1 MNYQQIL
8 AIPFYFNAI
17 SSAFMEI
24 QKTGGGV
31 SHKINQ
37 ELVPKD
43 LHLYTISK
51 GPGGT
56 DKFYLISPDSETFTL
71 ISEEKIRGRDLS
83 IYYLSKFLETA
94 KLFEATDGNPLG
106 IYMRYKTNV
115 KTQLSGEGM
124 KNGIYPSLNGNE
136 IDYIFYQTLCLMKL
150 TQGE

>member
-24 QKTGGGV
+24 QKTSSGV
-31 SHKINQ
+31 SRKVRQ

-43 LHLYTISK
+43 LYLYTISK

-71 ISEEKIRGRDLS
+71 ISEEKMSRGHQS
-83 IYYLSKFLETA
+83 IYYLRNFLETA
-94 KLFEATDGNPLG
+94 KLFEATGGNPLG
-106 IYMRYKTNV
+106 IYMRYKTNI
-115 KTQLSGEGM
+115 KTQINGDSY
-124 KNGIYPSLNGNE
+124 KDGIYPSSNGQD